1 LIFSFISF
9 IGCTDFLCF
18 VVVFGGF
25 LFCSVSVVLFFVSS
39 FPSALLCHSF
49 FL

>member
-1 LIFSFISF
+1 LLFVLLCIFF
-9 IGCTDFLCF
+9 
-18 VVVFGGF
+18 
-25 LFCSVSVVLFFVSS
+25 VVLFFVSS